1 MKTPTKLLKRFI
13 ATLLFSSLVLV
24 FSNSPAAGQSDKE
37 VFNST
42 NFNITYEMAKMGD
55 AESQYWIG
63 YIYQEG
69 KGVPQDYVE
78 AVRWYRK
85 AAKQGN
91 AIAQLNLGSMYD
103 KGQGV
108 PQDYTE
114 AVKWYRR
121 AAEQGNSKAQS
132 NLGLMYSN
140 SEGVPQDYIEAHK
153 WYNLAASR
161 SQGEVHENSVHNR
174 DITEKRMTP
183 AQVAE
188 AQKLAREWKPKPAQ

>member
-1 MKTPTKLLKRFI
+1 MKWQKWGTPNHNIGLGTFI
-13 ATLLFSSLVLV
+13 RRV
-24 FSNSPAAGQSDKE
+24 
-37 VFNST
+37 
-42 NFNITYEMAKMGD
+42 
-55 AESQYWIG
+55 
-63 YIYQEG
+63 
-69 KGVPQDYVE
+69 VE

-85 AAKQGN
+85 AAK
-91 AIAQLNLGSMYD
+91 
-103 KGQGV
+103 
-108 PQDYTE
+108 
-114 AVKWYRR
+114 
-121 AAEQGNSKAQS
+121 QGNSKAQS